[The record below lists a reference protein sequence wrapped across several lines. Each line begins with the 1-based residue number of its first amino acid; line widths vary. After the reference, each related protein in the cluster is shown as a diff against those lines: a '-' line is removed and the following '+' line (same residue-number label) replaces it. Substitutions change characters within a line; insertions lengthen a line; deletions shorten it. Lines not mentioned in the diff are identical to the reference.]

1 MMDLLDQNSHERN
14 SDIDNLII
22 AAAAASGDEPMDT
35 DMTVEGCVNYEG
47 GEANSRTGQGYWHPG
62 FLQSEHVVAIQEAAR
77 NVLIEHDRH
86 FLPDPYSKKF
96 GTELDYQE
104 MMDLM
109 DFKGEEDETVDHIEA
124 MRKHSMVFEA
134 TGAHSQALP
143 LYEQAVNE
151 AAYQISAVQPAAI
164 FHKRDLAML
173 AKIAVRMTGFEFPVS
188 RAANYTPMEDYVTVS
203 SSATVLETEENSQS
217 LRPSTAAP
225 ASASMLL
232 QKSGLLAPRRDALK
246 PELTAQEYAII
257 ARAAQELAPELP
269 NLALKSRDQ
278 CSLVENFVYTDA
290 VRLMN
295 ISPERLDEE
304 MEYIRDVSA
313 IYGRYQSG
321 PRMPSP
327 RLSPYEMG
335 MNEAAACVAKLRPS
349 LLTHTLHLTE
359 WARRVLTLSG
369 LQLSRIPAP
378 SSPSHHQSGH
388 GDRWSQRGGASK
400 NSSGQM
406 RIHSSESAFGGTTGC
421 SLTYSN
427 EYLSDFG
434 GGGGSGF
441 SITTANDTNSGD
453 VIDYESSCGLDSS
466 ELIQPLGGAQA
477 IALLSDFNLEKLGR
491 AQFTVVDPRTDA
503 EFENCPLEL
512 IAEED
517 DTPLDMAEILRLSG
531 SDSLEDVTELLVP
544 CSGYTSVNAFDLTRC
559 TNLKELD
566 LSENALRV
574 FPRRLHLA
582 NLKKL
587 GLSGNRFIHL
597 PLIEQ
602 FPKLTRL
609 TIDERLKQLLNPQM
623 LAYFCPKLKIINGQF
638 FDEICSDFT
647 IRVIQEA
654 RAIMEPYIRSKWEN
668 EFADRLQPIST
679 PEERLRSIET
689 MIQQLKDNFML
700 DDAVVPYKNLLAY
713 RIVDEYL
720 RSKQQQ
726 QLPDLEM
733 AAVGPDSAAQQ
744 DREKRTNELAET
756 LEAEVPM
763 PGVVDDD
770 EEPTA
775 MLSTSTNADVGS
787 GSEPQPTAVADLGEA
802 IVVDDGEDESLH
814 PVTHYEGDEED
825 EEEREAEARTA
836 GERALFDA
844 ADELLGVNF
853 PDPLLLQQQQQSQPV
868 QMMVL
873 DSMGRLTQQQVIP
886 VTSHGQMQMGAVQNQ
901 PPYQMHLG
909 KSLRAGRSIV
919 MTVVRPSGISG
930 RPVAEFLPGE
940 LRNKDYVKGY
950 MASEIYKKTVKE
962 TLGQKA
968 TPRKRNGPGRPRK
981 SEPTSAIRT
990 TGAPGPALVPLS
1002 EINPSDLGSIK
1013 NPVVSSMHSSTA
1025 PRSGQNIKRATAA
1038 GGVLLDD
1045 AGLGGNAAGLPPRP
1059 KKRKPLGMHR
1069 SLRDLCAEPTYG
1081 FTPSYLTPS
1090 GTVGGLRTDASM
1102 IDYDPLHFIR
1112 CHAKD
1117 NDAGDSETK
1126 VWRCLFEPNPL
1137 RPEETTHVVAT
1148 CGGEC
1153 VCLINCATGKVMK
1166 RFKHMEEEF
1175 YTIAWTTVEVEG
1187 NKRTNILAAAGRM
1200 REIRLLHPEQLV
1212 CYAEMK
1218 GHTEDITAMIFHQ
1231 TQPTIL
1237 FSGDS
1242 KASVIVWDIGI
1253 PSVPDYKTRY
1263 QLLMRL
1269 RCPRLD
1275 VNPVLNLVFLPHY
1288 AYLIA
1293 GCEDGLFA
1301 WKITDLRLEKRE
1313 REPDMELKLEVDH
1326 EVCIDGLAQLS
1337 DNSLVIKVVESGEIM
1352 VFDFAAVLERRKG
1365 LQRVVPIEMRGHLY
1379 WQKTDEIYINVSV
1392 RQNLGAVICGDNEG
1406 AIWIYDLD
1414 PYLDDL
1420 HSSSRKKFFVKPIKI
1435 LEWPECSVQGN
1446 RDEDQQ
1452 LKESITSGFRNPVV
1466 NSVEMSSD
1474 GHFLAAVTDNNLV
1487 CIWRYAPPIT
1497 TSAPVAPSPAPAT
1510 ADSTVATTT
1519 AAPAATTDETGNPID
1534 TVLINAPTAITGS
1547 TVETII
1553 QSDPPTTEPS
1563 SQPPPSSI

>member
-1 MMDLLDQNSHERN
+1 MDLLDQNPHERN
-14 SDIDNLII
+14 SDIDSLII
-22 AAAAASGDEPMDT
+22 AATAASGDEPIDT
-35 DMTVEGCVNYEG
+35 DMAVEECVNYEG
-47 GEANSRTGQGYWHPG
+47 GEGTSRPGQAYWHPG
-62 FLQSEHVVAIQEAAR
+62 FLHSEHVAAIQEAAR
-77 NVLIEHDRH
+77 NVLVEHDRH
-86 FLPDPYSKKF
+86 FLPDSYSKKF

-109 DFKGEEDETVDHIEA
+109 DFKGEEEETVDHIES

-134 TGAHSQALP
+134 SGAHSQALP

-151 AAYQISAVQPAAI
+151 AAYQISTVQPAAI

-173 AKIAVRMTGFEFPVS
+173 AKIAVRMTGFEFPIS
-188 RAANYTPMEDYVTVS
+188 RAANYTPMDDYVTGS
-203 SSATVLETEENSQS
+203 SSGTVLEAEENTQS

-378 SSPSHHQSGH
+378 SSPSHHQSVH
-388 GDRWSQRGGASK
+388 GDRWPQRGGSSK
-400 NSSGQM
+400 NPSGQM
-406 RIHSSESAFGGTTGC
+406 RIHGNEAAFGGTTGC
-421 SLTYSN
+421 GLTYSS

-434 GGGGSGF
+434 GGGGGGF
-441 SITTANDTNSGD
+441 SITTAADASSGD

-477 IALLSDFNLEKLGR
+477 IALLSDFSLEKLGR

-512 IAEED
+512 LVEED

-531 SDSLEDVTELLVP
+531 ADSLENATELLVP

-623 LAYFCPKLKIINGQF
+623 LAYFCPKLKVINGQF

-668 EFADRLQPIST
+668 EFADRLQPTST
-679 PEERLRSIET
+679 QEERLRSIET

-700 DDAVVPYKNLLAY
+700 DDTVVPYKNLLAY

-726 QLPDLEM
+726 QQLPDLEI
-733 AAVGPDSAAQQ
+733 AAAEADSAAQRE
-744 DREKRTNELAET
+744 REKRANELAT
-756 LEAEVPM
+756 ALEAEVPM
-763 PGVVDDD
+763 PNVVDDD
-770 EEPTA
+770 EESTA
-775 MLSTSTNADVGS
+775 MLSSSANVDGGS
-787 GSEPQPTAVADLGEA
+787 GGEPQSTAVADLGEA

-814 PVTHYEGDEED
+814 PAAHYEGDEED

-853 PDPLLLQQQQQSQPV
+853 PDPLLLQQQQQSQPM

-886 VTSHGQMQMGAVQNQ
+886 VTPHGQMQMGAMQNQ

-981 SEPTSAIRT
+981 SEPASTIRT
-990 TGAPGPALVPLS
+990 PGAPVPALVPLS

-1013 NPVVSSMHSSTA
+1013 NPVVPPLHSTM
-1025 PRSGQNIKRATAA
+1025 PRSGQNMKRATAT
-1038 GGVLLDD
+1038 GGILLDD

-1242 KASVIVWDIGI
+1242 KASVIVWDIGV

-1497 TSAPVAPSPAPAT
+1497 TAAPVAPSPAPAT
-1510 ADSTVATTT
+1510 ADSTVAAT
-1519 AAPAATTDETGNPID
+1519 AASATATDEVGNPID
-1534 TVLINAPTAITGS
+1534 TILINIPTTITGS

-1553 QSDPPTTEPS
+1553 QSDPSTTEPP

>member
-1 MMDLLDQNSHERN
+1 MDLLDQNAHDRSNEL
-14 SDIDNLII
+14 DNLII
-22 AAAAASGDEPMDT
+22 AAAAAS
-35 DMTVEGCVNYEG
+35 VEGQMESDMAPEECVNYDTGEG
-47 GEANSRTGQGYWHPG
+47 HSRTGNTYWHPG
-62 FLQSEHVVAIQEAAR
+62 FLHAEHVSAIQEAVC
-77 NVLIEHDRH
+77 NVLAENEREFSIDSHMKKRGNEHE
-86 FLPDPYSKKF
+86 Y
-96 GTELDYQE
+96 EE
-104 MMDLM
+104 MMSLLS
-109 DFKGEEDETVDHIEA
+109 FRGEEVESDETVEA
-124 MRKHSMVFEA
+124 LRKYSMVFES

-143 LYEQAVNE
+143 LHEQAINE
-151 AAYQISAVQPAAI
+151 AAYQICTIKPAAI
-164 FHKRDLAML
+164 FYKRDLAML
-173 AKIAVRMTGFEFPVS
+173 AKLAVRMTGFDFPGS
-188 RAANYTPMEDYVTVS
+188 RATNYTPVDDYAPG
-203 SSATVLETEENSQS
+203 SALENEEGSQS

-232 QKSGLLAPRRDALK
+232 QKSGLLAPRRDAVK
-246 PELTAQEYAII
+246 PKLTPQEYSII

-304 MEYIRDVSA
+304 MDYIRDVSA

-321 PRMPSP
+321 PRMPNP
-327 RLSPYEMG
+327 RLSPYELG

-359 WARRVLTLSG
+359 WSRRVLNLAG

-378 SSPSHHQSGH
+378 PSPSHHQQAH
-388 GDRWSQRGGASK
+388 GDRWPQRTGPTKTASSQLRFQHESNYG
-400 NSSGQM
+400 SG
-406 RIHSSESAFGGTTGC
+406 
-421 SLTYSN
+421 LTYAG
-427 EYLSDFG
+427 EYVTEFG
-434 GGGGSGF
+434 TSGSSTFGVA
-441 SITTANDTNSGD
+441 SMTDPTNGD
-453 VIDYESSCGLDSS
+453 IIDYEVSCGLDSS
-466 ELIQPLGGAQA
+466 DLIQPLGGAQS
-477 IALLSDFNLEKLGR
+477 IAALPDFQLEKLGR
-491 AQFTVVDPRTDA
+491 AQFTVVDPEVDDILGSCSLT
-503 EFENCPLEL
+503 LQV
-512 IAEED
+512 EED
-517 DTPLDMAEILRLSG
+517 DTPLDASEILRITKAEN
-531 SDSLEDVTELLVP
+531 LECVTELNVP
-544 CSGYTSVNAFDLTRC
+544 CSSYTSVSAFDLTRC
-559 TNLKELD
+559 VNLKELD

-587 GLSGNRFIHL
+587 GISGNRFIHL

-609 TIDERLKQLLNPQM
+609 TIDEKLKQLLNPQM
-623 LAYFCPKLKIINGQF
+623 LAYFCPKLKTINGQF
-638 FDEICSDFT
+638 FDEVCSDFT

-654 RAIMEPYIRSKWEN
+654 KAVMEPYIRSKWES
-668 EFADRLQPIST
+668 EFAERVQTNSSQ
-679 PEERLRSIET
+679 EERLRAIET
-689 MIQQLKDNFML
+689 MIQKLKENFML
-700 DDAVVPYKNLLAY
+700 DDAVLPYKNLLAY

-720 RSKQQQ
+720 RSKQPEQSA
-726 QLPDLEM
+726 DSNSAE
-733 AAVGPDSAAQQ
+733 ASAAA
-744 DREKRTNELAET
+744 RRERAEKRASELAAA

-763 PGVVDDD
+763 PHDEDLVEAEADMLANPSADNVVSGHGDRPTEAVLLDDPED
-770 EEPTA
+770 EPF
-775 MLSTSTNADVGS
+775 
-787 GSEPQPTAVADLGEA
+787 PP
-802 IVVDDGEDESLH
+802 IHYGED
-814 PVTHYEGDEED
+814 GDD
-825 EEEREAEARTA
+825 PEERESEARIA
-836 GERALFDA
+836 GERALFEA
-844 ADELLGVNF
+844 ADDLLGVHF
-853 PDPLLLQQQQQSQPV
+853 PDPLLLQQQQSQQQSQPM
-868 QMMVL
+868 QMMVV

-886 VTSHGQMQMGAVQNQ
+886 VNAAGQINQ
-901 PPYQMHLG
+901 QPPPYQMHLG

-919 MTVVRPSGISG
+919 MTVVRPSSISG

-950 MASEIYKKTVKE
+950 MASEIYKKAVKE

-981 SEPTSAIRT
+981 SETAAALRT
-990 TGAPGPALVPLS
+990 PGGSSQGSSMVPLS
-1002 EINPSDLGSIK
+1002 EINPTDM
-1013 NPVVSSMHSSTA
+1013 VSLKKPNVAQMQAASAAGRGNIQTAKRPSS
-1025 PRSGQNIKRATAA
+1025 SAA
-1038 GGVLLDD
+1038 GGLLDD
-1045 AGLGGNAAGLPPRP
+1045 SPSGTAGLPPRP

-1069 SLRDLCAEPTYG
+1069 SLRDLCAEPSYG
-1081 FTPSYLTPS
+1081 FTPSYLSPT
-1090 GTVGGLRTDASM
+1090 GTMGGMRTDASLL
-1102 IDYDPLHFIR
+1102 DYDPLHFIR

-1117 NDAGDSETK
+1117 NDAGDSDTK

-1166 RFKHMEEEF
+1166 RFKHMDEEF

-1200 REIRLLHPEQLV
+1200 REIRLLHPDQLI
-1212 CYAEMK
+1212 CYSELK

-1242 KASVIVWDIGI
+1242 KASVIVWDIGV

-1288 AYLIA
+1288 AFLIA

-1352 VFDFAAVLERRKG
+1352 IFDFASVLERRKG

-1406 AIWIYDLD
+1406 SIWIYDLD

-1452 LKESITSGFRNPVV
+1452 LKESINSGFHNPVV

-1487 CIWRYAPPIT
+1487 CIWRYAPPVAGATGTMVPSTVIPMATSSGVLTSIAMPTESGGEMIT
-1497 TSAPVAPSPAPAT
+1497 TTVVTDEAGNLLGIPTVQT
-1510 ADSTVATTT
+1510 ESTNEETLFQQD
-1519 AAPAATTDETGNPID
+1519 PAAADTTSELVNTEEHQ
-1534 TVLINAPTAITGS
+1534 
-1547 TVETII
+1547 VEEH
-1553 QSDPPTTEPS
+1553 QA
-1563 SQPPPSSI
+1563 

>member
-1 MMDLLDQNSHERN
+1 MDLLEHHQHERN
-14 SDIDNLII
+14 NDIDNLII

-35 DMTVEGCVNYEG
+35 NMRVEECVNFESGEG
-47 GEANSRTGQGYWHPG
+47 PRPGHTYWHPG
-62 FLQSEHVVAIQEAAR
+62 FLHAEHVAAIQEAAR
-77 NVLIEHDRH
+77 TVLAEHNRH
-86 FLPDPYSKKF
+86 FLPEPYSKKL
-96 GTELDYQE
+96 GSELDYQE

-109 DFKGEEDETVDHIEA
+109 DFKCDEEESVDRMEA
-124 MRKHSMVFEA
+124 LRKHSMVFEA

-151 AAYQISAVQPAAI
+151 AACQICAMQPAAI

-173 AKIAVRMTGFEFPVS
+173 AKMAVRMTGFEFPS
-188 RAANYTPMEDYVTVS
+188 SLSTNYTPMDEYVTVPS
-203 SSATVLETEENSQS
+203 SGAVLETDESAQS
-217 LRPSTAAP
+217 FRPSTAAP

-246 PELTAQEYAII
+246 PKLTPQEYTII
-257 ARAAQELAPELP
+257 ARAAQELAAELP

-327 RLSPYEMG
+327 RLSPYELG

-378 SSPSHHQSGH
+378 ASPAHHQSTH
-388 GDRWSQRGGASK
+388 GDRWPQRSGPTKTASSQLRLH
-400 NSSGQM
+400 SG
-406 RIHSSESAFGGTTGC
+406 ESAFGGSTSCG
-421 SLTYSN
+421 LTYPGD
-427 EYLSDFG
+427 YLGDFG
-434 GGGGSGF
+434 GGSGGAF
-441 SITTANDTNSGD
+441 SINSTPDASSGD
-453 VIDYESSCGLDSS
+453 IIDYECSSGLDST
-466 ELIQPLGGAQA
+466 ELIQPLGGPQA
-477 IALLSDFNLEKLGR
+477 IAQLTDFNLEKLGR

-503 EFENCPLEL
+503 ELVNCPLKL
-512 IAEED
+512 IVEED
-517 DTPLDMAEILRLSG
+517 DTPLDASEILRLTG
-531 SDSLEDVTELLVP
+531 VDSLEKVTELSIP
-544 CSGYTSVNAFDLTRC
+544 CGGYTSVNAYDLTRC
-559 TNLKELD
+559 INLRELD
-566 LSENALRV
+566 LSENALRIL
-574 FPRRLHLA
+574 PRRLHLA

-602 FPKLTRL
+602 FPKLSRL
-609 TIDERLKQLLNPQM
+609 TIDEKLKQLLNPQM
-623 LAYFCPKLKIINGQF
+623 LAFFCPKLKTINSQF
-638 FDEICSDFT
+638 FDELCSDFT
-647 IRVIQEA
+647 IRVFQEA
-654 RAIMEPYIRSKWEN
+654 RTVMEPYIRSKWEAD
-668 EFADRLQPIST
+668 FADRLESIVTQ
-679 PEERLRSIET
+679 EDRLRVIES
-689 MIQQLKDNFML
+689 MVQNLKDKNFML
-700 DDAVVPYKNLLAY
+700 DESVLPYKNLLAY
-713 RIVDEYL
+713 RIASEYVQT
-720 RSKQQQ
+720 KQQ
-726 QLPDLEM
+726 QLPEADTDADAE
-733 AAVGPDSAAQQ
+733 AAAQRQ
-744 DREKRTNELAET
+744 RQTRASELAAA

-763 PGVVDDD
+763 AEDVDDD
-770 EEPTA
+770 ENG
-775 MLSTSTNADVGS
+775 MLSASDLSSVVRRPREETQASTEA
-787 GSEPQPTAVADLGEA
+787 GEA
-802 IVVDDGEDESLH
+802 IVVEDAEDEVVAASQN
-814 PVTHYEGDEED
+814 VEGEED

-836 GERALFDA
+836 GERALFEA

-853 PDPLLLQQQQQSQPV
+853 PDPMLLHHQQQNQPV
-868 QMMVL
+868 QMTLVVDNL
-873 DSMGRLTQQQVIP
+873 GRVTQQQVIP
-886 VTSHGQMQMGAVQNQ
+886 VNVQGQPQFPGAGGGQQGQ

-950 MASEIYKKTVKE
+950 MASEIYKKAVKD
-962 TLGQKA
+962 TLGQKS

-981 SEPTSAIRT
+981 SEPALATKT
-990 TGAPGPALVPLS
+990 PGAPGPAMVPLG
-1002 EINPSDLGSIK
+1002 ELNPSDLGSIK
-1013 NPVVSSMHSSTA
+1013 KPPVPPSHSAVT
-1025 PRSGQNIKRATAA
+1025 PRNAQNLKKAATA
-1038 GGVLLDD
+1038 GMMLDD
-1045 AGLGGNAAGLPPRP
+1045 GSLGGNTAGLPPRP

-1090 GTVGGLRTDASM
+1090 GVVGGMRTDAAM

-1187 NKRTNILAAAGRM
+1187 SKRTNILAAAGRM
-1200 REIRLLHPEQLV
+1200 REIRLLHPDQLV

-1242 KASVIVWDIGI
+1242 KASVIVWDIGV

-1365 LQRVVPIEMRGHLY
+1365 
-1379 WQKTDEIYINVSV
+1379 
-1392 RQNLGAVICGDNEG
+1392 
-1406 AIWIYDLD
+1406 
-1414 PYLDDL
+1414 
-1420 HSSSRKKFFVKPIKI
+1420 
-1435 LEWPECSVQGN
+1435 
-1446 RDEDQQ
+1446 
-1452 LKESITSGFRNPVV
+1452 
-1466 NSVEMSSD
+1466 
-1474 GHFLAAVTDNNLV
+1474 NN
-1487 CIWRYAPPIT
+1487 
-1497 TSAPVAPSPAPAT
+1497 
-1510 ADSTVATTT
+1510 
-1519 AAPAATTDETGNPID
+1519 
-1534 TVLINAPTAITGS
+1534 
-1547 TVETII
+1547 
-1553 QSDPPTTEPS
+1553 
-1563 SQPPPSSI
+1563 